1 MKEIERFEKLK
12 ELGYKY
18 DPETGDLFGGRGFKI
33 KSKDTDGYIICGVY
47 DENRKLYRVKS
58 HRFIW
63 WLNHNE
69 IPEEIDHINRIRDDN
84 RLENLRNTTHSE
96 NRKNTSSKGY
106 YKNGFKFKAQIMAD
120 GKWIYLGR
128 HKTEKE
134 AHQAYL
140 EAKKIYHKI

>member
-69 IPEEIDHINRIRDDN
+69 IPEEIDHINRIRDGN

-96 NRKNTSSKGY
+96 NTTNSRTQRSHRHVNHYQHQSHHKNDRTHLSHHCNHHHPASSATLKS
-106 YKNGFKFKAQIMAD
+106 
-120 GKWIYLGR
+120 
-128 HKTEKE
+128 
-134 AHQAYL
+134 
-140 EAKKIYHKI
+140 